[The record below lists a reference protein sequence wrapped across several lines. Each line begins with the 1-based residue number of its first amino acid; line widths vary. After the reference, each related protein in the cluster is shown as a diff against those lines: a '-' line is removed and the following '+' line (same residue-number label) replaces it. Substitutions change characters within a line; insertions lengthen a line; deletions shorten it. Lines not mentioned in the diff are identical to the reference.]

1 MDSMEKQPS
10 LLGALSARDI
20 AWVLVSIVLGFTV
33 LALSNIIYNLYFH
46 PLAKYPGPAYAC
58 ATSLSYWAI
67 ALTGD
72 VVPWIQSIHTQ
83 HGPAVRIGPDK
94 LSYISAEAW
103 RDIYA
108 PASGARRSNPKD
120 RTHYVEEK
128 YGILA
133 VRDDAAHA
141 RLRRIFAPA
150 FADRSIRRQEPMV
163 ARYAD
168 RLVAAVRR
176 DAEAAAGGE
185 LDLCKL
191 WTCATFDV
199 MGQLTFGEPLGLLD
213 RSEYTPWVTMVFG
226 WNKAIDLARLQLEY
240 PLLGLLAKYLTPRS
254 LLEMER
260 SHAKHSSDRVD
271 RRLELGSDEP
281 DIWNLVP
288 GAGEE
293 GKGLARQD
301 MYVNAGVFMIAG
313 TETSA
318 TLLSGLTWMLC
329 TNPEKIGKLCAEV
342 RGGFQSDGEM
352 TVERLAKLPYL
363 NACLEEGL
371 RLYPPLPIGPPR
383 EVAEGGN
390 VICGEWV
397 PGGTRL
403 SVAQFAAYRSPL
415 NFKDPESFVPERW
428 LPGTGYENDKK
439 DVLQPFSIGP
449 RNCIGQNLAYYEMRI
464 FLAKV
469 LWNFDI
475 KLCPQSK
482 DWLNQKSFA
491 LWQKPPLW
499 VKVAPVQ

>member
-33 LALSNIIYNLYFH
+33 LAVSNIIYNLYLH

-83 HGPAVRIGPDK
+83 YGPAVRIGPDK

-213 RSEYTPWVTMVFG
+213 RSEYTPWVKTVFG

-254 LLEMER
+254 LREMER

-281 DIWNLVP
+281 DIWNLVL
-288 GAGEE
+288 GA
-293 GKGLARQD
+293 
-301 MYVNAGVFMIAG
+301 
-313 TETSA
+313 
-318 TLLSGLTWMLC
+318 
-329 TNPEKIGKLCAEV
+329 
-342 RGGFQSDGEM
+342 
-352 TVERLAKLPYL
+352 
-363 NACLEEGL
+363 
-371 RLYPPLPIGPPR
+371 
-383 EVAEGGN
+383 
-390 VICGEWV
+390 
-397 PGGTRL
+397 
-403 SVAQFAAYRSPL
+403 
-415 NFKDPESFVPERW
+415 
-428 LPGTGYENDKK
+428 GTGYENDKK

-499 VKVAPVQ
+499 VKVTPAQ